1 MKIKCFFILFF
12 IFISSSI
19 VNNIIAQTDS
29 IRSSSSFDI
38 IKDTIKT
45 TNSPLAGFKV
55 KTKDTIQKES
65 LKFTIGTSIVN
76 KSQWAQPY
84 RFENKEL
91 KTLSVRITI
100 ANINDKKETFDYNH
114 LSLLIDDKKLR
125 VRPTGLFYYKSEKK
139 IYLRSRPL
147 NKNYNVFEDH
157 IIDGYQN
164 FEEKTYKVNFLGLK
178 KKKNLPSVKTLK
190 KITIKNVKIGYYVDF
205 PVDET
210 FIHGKIYYKDKSI
223 GFAAV
228 K

>member
-1 MKIKCFFILFF
+1 MNIKCFFILFL
-12 IFISSSI
+12 IFISTSI
-19 VNNIIAQTDS
+19 VNVTNAQTDS
-29 IRSSSSFDI
+29 TAVSNTKDI

-45 TNSPLAGFKV
+45 SGKILAGVKV
-55 KTKDTIQKES
+55 ETKDSIQKETF
-65 LKFTIGTSIVN
+65 KFAIEASILN

-84 RFENKEL
+84 RYENKEL
-91 KTLSVRITI
+91 KTLSVRII
-100 ANINDKKETFDYNH
+100 ISNLNDKKETFDYNL
-114 LSLLIDDKKLR
+114 LSLLVDDKKLR

-139 IYLRSRPL
+139 IYLKSKSL
-147 NKNYNVFEDH
+147 NKNYNVFEDYS
-157 IIDGYQN
+157 INGYQN

-190 KITIKNVKIGYYVDF
+190 KITIKNVKIGYYIDF

-210 FIHGKIYYKDKSI
+210 FTHGKIYYKDKPI